1 MGTTAMFFDVSDIIR
16 KRAKSAHE
24 LYLINIL
31 FFHLLLTPASI
42 ALDIGYY
49 GLLLPLLFSAMVISY
64 IYLKGRRIDDWFV
77 MVHWKLSYR
86 RCRLLL
92 IGYALS
98 LAIFLVGFL
107 IALGI
112 EKESMQ
118 NIMMTVFTRIA
129 IMPTLIVVMITAVI
143 EAGSIS
149 QANNGEVPDKMVR
162 EFPPPDTVEVK
173 EE

>member
-1 MGTTAMFFDVSDIIR
+1 MFVETSDTTS

-24 LYLINIL
+24 LYLINML

-49 GLLLPLLFSAMVISY
+49 GLLLPLLFSSMVITY
-64 IYLKGRRIDDWFV
+64 IYLKGRRLEDWFV
-77 MVHWKLSYR
+77 MVHWRLSFR
-86 RCRLLL
+86 RCRLLM

-107 IALGI
+107 ITLGI

-129 IMPTLIVVMITAVI
+129 IMPTLILVMITAVI
-143 EAGSIS
+143 EASAIS
-149 QANNGEVPDKMVR
+149 QAVNGEVPEKLVR
-162 EFPPPDTVEVK
+162 LYPPPDSVK
-173 EE
+173 VKQE